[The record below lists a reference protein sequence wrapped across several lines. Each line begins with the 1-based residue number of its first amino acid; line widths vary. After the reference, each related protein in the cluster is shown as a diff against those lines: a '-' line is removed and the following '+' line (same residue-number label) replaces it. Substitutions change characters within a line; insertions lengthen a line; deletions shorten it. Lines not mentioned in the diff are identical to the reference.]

1 MELHEVIIRPLITE
15 KMTGLTDA
23 LNQYGFIVDRRA
35 NKVEIKKAIEKKFE
49 VSVTSVR
56 TVNVQG
62 KVKRLGRFSGKRSDW
77 KKALITLAEG
87 NKITLFEGA

>member
-23 LNQYGFIVDRRA
+23 HNQYGFIVDRRA

-62 KVKRLGRFSGKRSDW
+62 KVKRLGRFSGKKSDW
-77 KKALITLAEG
+77 KKALVTLAEG